1 MGVNR
6 RRRGYANLIFQNP
19 AHRSWDSRGNAEM
32 IPIRKFVESSICI
45 AARITSDRLIR
56 YLFEA
61 LFFDVHSPSQAGFS
75 EAL

>member
-1 MGVNR
+1 MRVNQ
-6 RRRGYANLIFQNP
+6 RRRGHPNLIFHNLGD
-19 AHRSWDSRGNAEM
+19 RSWDSRGNAEM
-32 IPIRKFVESSICI
+32 ISIRKFVESSICI
-45 AARITSDRLIR
+45 AARLTSDRLIR